1 MKEYLPKPKR
11 VQLEISSMCNALCLG
26 CARTNKHFN
35 SSKSSVPKK
44 QIVSLETIEKLLTDP
59 AMDEVHYVQ
68 FCGTIDEPLMHPQF
82 LEIIDLLYKIN
93 PKYRISIHTN
103 ASVRTPEFF
112 ESLALKL
119 QKFSSYKMNFSIDGI
134 GETHSLYRQFTNYD
148 KIIENAKAFIRANG
162 KPVWQFL
169 VFPWNIGQIEE
180 AKKISQEIGFVEFH
194 ARRDRS
200 QASRLGLEKINKL
213 QTIKTDPIEDNTLL
227 EDLIE
232 SYSNLSNIEIDCHY
246 RKEQMVFVSY
256 DSRLWPCCFV
266 SNGFFHNKS
275 KVNFLKARLYNNYGE
290 EFNDLTIHTA
300 SDILNNDFYKNDL
313 VESFSNPVDIG
324 SCGKLTRCAE
334 TCNVQKLKSLP
345 IAKHQRFKNE
355 TKQV

>member
-1 MKEYLPKPKR
+1 MNEYLPKPKR

-26 CARTNKHFN
+26 CVRTNKHFN

-119 QKFSSYKMNFSIDGI
+119 QKFSSYKMNFGIDGI

-148 KIIENAKAFIRANG
+148 KIIENAKGFIRANG
-162 KPVWQFL
+162 KAVWQFL
-169 VFPWNIGQIEE
+169 IFPWNISQIQQAKQISEE
-180 AKKISQEIGFVEFH
+180 LGFVEFH
-194 ARRDRS
+194 ERKDRS
-200 QASRLGLEKINKL
+200 QVSSLGLDKIKKL
-213 QTIKTDPIEDNTLL
+213 QEIETNSLDDNTTLN
-227 EDLIE
+227 ELIE
-232 SYSNLSNIEIDCHY
+232 SYSNINDIEIDCHY
-246 RKEQMVFVSY
+246 KKEEMIFLSY
-256 DSRLWPCCFV
+256 DSRIWPCCFV
-266 SNGFFHNKS
+266 SNGFFHQKP
-275 KVNFLKARLYNNYGE
+275 KVDFLQARIYNNYGE
-290 EFNDLTIHTA
+290 DFNDLTVHTV
-300 SDILNNDFYKNDL
+300 SEIFDSMFYKNDL
-313 VESFSNPVDIG
+313 VTSFGNAVDIG
-324 SCGKLTRCAE
+324 PCGKLTRCAE
-334 TCNVQKLKSLP
+334 TCNVKKLKSLP

-355 TKQV
+355 SKQV